1 MKPTI
6 VSFARAVAT
15 ILAGTASLLPAQ
27 ASAAAPSPV
36 WVGRFA
42 DGLDPWRE
50 VRLREDLAR
59 NRFEL
64 RMWDDAHALQVSSQ
78 ASMSLLARPVSI
90 DLADTPVLCWR
101 WRIDAPLKGADIATR
116 AGDDYAARL
125 YVSFAIP
132 DEEKGFG
139 LRTRLALGRA
149 IWGADL
155 PDAAINY
162 VWDNRSPVG
171 TEQANAYTD
180 RAMMVVLRSGA
191 TQAGRWVSE
200 RRDIAADVTRLFS
213 PRAAAVQLAV
223 TADTDN
229 TGESATAGFADLHFV
244 ARNQPCALPR

>member
-139 LRTRLALGRA
+139 LRTKLALGRA

-213 PRAAAVQLAV
+213 PRATAVQLAV